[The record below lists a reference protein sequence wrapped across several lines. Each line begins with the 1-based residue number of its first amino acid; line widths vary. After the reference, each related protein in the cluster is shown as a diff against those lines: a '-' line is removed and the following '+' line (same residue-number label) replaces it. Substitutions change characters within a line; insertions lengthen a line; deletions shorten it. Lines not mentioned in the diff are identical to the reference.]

1 MSLGSPSQLG
11 TLLIQRL
18 DTLLGITQSQQVNLS
33 SGARPDAVLP
43 TERNFPGSALKNPG
57 ARPLPE
63 SPGSANRAGR
73 ARQQTAT
80 QPDTQPSGH
89 RPSSSAPAPSI
100 QTHLGKTAQY
110 ILQLIQQYPQPPVT
124 QGRHSL
130 LPAPPGPTAQSA
142 AAQTAATA
150 PSASMPSASAPSTA
164 APSGAPQIAT
174 PAVMPTAATAAELTQ
189 QLYGALRQEV
199 QTSGLFYESLLSRH
213 LQGQLPNDELL
224 HQQPQNQQPEN
235 LSALVR
241 QQLELLATGQWEWR
255 GELWPGASLY
265 WQLQPADDESAHPE
279 RPDADSERSWKTHL
293 ALQLPRLGE
302 LKLNV
307 LWSPQKLR
315 LQAQATE
322 STLSLLRPFI
332 PHLQERL
339 TPWAETLEIQLQPL
353 QNEANAD
360 EPTAQQT

>member
-43 TERNFPGSALKNPG
+43 TERNFPGAALKNPG

-63 SPGSANRAGR
+63 RPGNANRAER
-73 ARQQTAT
+73 ARHQPAT
-80 QPDTQPSGH
+80 QPDAQSAGP
-89 RPSSSAPAPSI
+89 RPAAAAPAPSI
-100 QTHLGKTAQY
+100 QTHLGQTAQY

-130 LPAPPGPTAQSA
+130 LPPPSTSA
-142 AAQTAATA
+142 AQPAPAQPAAANPAA
-150 PSASMPSASAPSTA
+150 PQTA
-164 APSGAPQIAT
+164 APSTTTTLTTGP
-174 PAVMPTAATAAELTQ
+174 ELGQ

-199 QTSGLFYESLLSRH
+199 QSSGLFYESLLSRH
-213 LQGQLPNDELL
+213 FQGQLPHAELL
-224 HQQPQNQQPEN
+224 QQQPQNQQPEN

-241 QQLELLATGQWEWR
+241 QQLEFLATGQWEWR

-265 WQLQPADDESAHPE
+265 WQVQPTDDEGAQS
-279 RPDADSERSWKTHL
+279 DASTSDRQRSWKTQL
-293 ALQLPRLGE
+293 ALQLPRLGA
-302 LKLNV
+302 LKLNI
-307 LWSPQKLR
+307 LWSPQKLQ
-315 LQAQATE
+315 LQARAAE

-332 PHLQERL
+332 PHLQKRL
-339 TPWAETLEIQLQPL
+339 APWAETLEIQLQPL
-353 QNEANAD
+353 NDEAD
-360 EPTAQQT
+360 PHEPTTQT